1 MRLRSSL
8 FVLLVSVLIV
18 VPAILARNAATSTQ
32 RGEKIAALRL
42 MGPPGLD
49 AVLTDSDADPDIVD
63 AVAGQRGAT
72 DSRLF
77 WYTNLDRALAA
88 AQETGRPV
96 LSLRLLGKLT
106 DEFSCANSRFF
117 RTVLYNDREIAD
129 LMRDRF
135 VLHWSSERPVPQVT
149 IEFGDGRRLRRTL
162 TGNSAHYVLDAA
174 GRPIEALPGL
184 YDPATFADLIEAAAD
199 LHGKM
204 IDAGD
209 DAAQTLLAF
218 HADRLQTTLTA
229 MHRDLVSLRG
239 DDKAPSVE
247 ALRMELERPLEPDGM
262 PAARRAM
269 PLTVTK
275 ALTETTL
282 LARIGGGLG
291 DESGTFSRIEYQS
304 LAART
309 SPRFELDDASVN
321 RVRLENPSLDDGD
334 FAWMLATLRRSLA
347 EDTLRN
353 EYALHTRIHS
363 WFSTETAPSEFKRFN
378 GRVYRDLFLTPRED
392 AWLGLVEPT
401 VYTGLTEGGRS
412 TRLTR

>member
-8 FVLLVSVLIV
+8 FALLVPALIL
-18 VPAILARNAATSTQ
+18 VPAIVARDASTST
-32 RGEKIAALRL
+32 RRARTIAELRM
-42 MGPPGLD
+42 MGPAGLEELLAD
-49 AVLTDSDADPDIVD
+49 PDADPDMVD

-77 WYTNLDRALAA
+77 WYTDLGRALAA
-88 AQETGRPV
+88 GRETGRPV
-96 LSLRLLGKLT
+96 LSLRLLGRLT

-117 RTVLYNDREIAD
+117 RTVLYSHRGVAD

-135 VLHWSSERPVPQVT
+135 VLHWSSERPAPQVT
-149 IEFGDGRRLRRTL
+149 IEFGDGRLLRRTI
-162 TGNSAHYVLDAA
+162 TGNSAHYMLDGA

-184 YDPATFADLIEAAAD
+184 YDPATFAELIEAAAD
-199 LHGKM
+199 LHERM
-204 IDAGD
+204 TDAGN
-209 DAAQTLLAF
+209 DAAQVLATF
-218 HADRLQTTLTA
+218 HADRLQETLTA
-229 MHRDLVSLRG
+229 MHRALVSVRG
-239 DDKAPSVE
+239 DDRAPTVE
-247 ALRMELERPLEPDGM
+247 ALRLELERPLEPEAM

-282 LARIGGGLG
+282 LARIGGGIG
-291 DESGTFSRIEYQS
+291 DSSGTFSRVEYES

-309 SPRFELDDASVN
+309 SSRIEFDDASVDH
-321 RVRLENPSLDDGD
+321 VRSENPSLDDASL
-334 FAWMLATLRRSLA
+334 AWMLANLRRSLA

-353 EYALHTRIHS
+353 EYALHARIHS
-363 WFSTETAPSEFKRFN
+363 WFATETAPSEFERFN
-378 GRVYRDLFLTPRED
+378 RQVYRDLFLTPRDD
-392 AWLGLVEPT
+392 AWLGLVDPT

>member
-8 FVLLVSVLIV
+8 FALLVPALIL
-18 VPAILARNAATSTQ
+18 VPAILARDASTSTQ
-32 RGEKIAALRL
+32 REQTIAALRL
-42 MGPPGLD
+42 MGPPGLE
-49 AVLTDSDADPDIVD
+49 AVLADSDADPDMVD

-117 RTVLYNDREIAD
+117 RTVLYSNGEVAD

-135 VLHWSSERPVPQVT
+135 VLHWSSERPVPRVT
-149 IEFGDGRRLRRTL
+149 IEFGDGRLLRRTL

-174 GRPIEALPGL
+174 ARPIEALPGL
-184 YDPATFADLIEAAAD
+184 YDPATFAEMIEAAAD

-204 IDAGD
+204 LDAGD
-209 DAAQTLLAF
+209 DAAQTLVTF
-218 HADRLQTTLTA
+218 HAHRLQETLTA

-239 DDKAPSVE
+239 DAKAPSLE
-247 ALRMELERPLEPDGM
+247 ALRLELERPFEPEAM

-291 DESGTFSRIEYQS
+291 DESGTFSRVEYAS
-304 LAART
+304 LAAEVSSRV
-309 SPRFELDDASVN
+309 ELHDASVKH
-321 RVRLENPSLDDGD
+321 VRSENPSLDDGSL
-334 FAWMLATLRRSLA
+334 AWMLANLRRSVA

-363 WFSTETAPSEFKRFN
+363 WFATETAPSEFERFN
-378 GRVYRDLFLTPRED
+378 RRVYRDLFLTPRED

-412 TRLTR
+412 TKLTQ